1 MIFFFPIS
9 QCAVD
14 GAYNFLMMLIRLAS
28 VLSSKMKLLLT
39 GQSYCHFSQ
48 AASNWRNATILY
60 MHLFSCLTFRIF
72 FSRLLFNKYSHC
84 LLNIWK
90 FTIVHFQAKIDIS
103 DKHHVLVGCCYLR
116 DFFIDKNL
124 SDSLSGSPCEFA
136 EYTTAEWC
144 CWWLVL
150 ISSLCDNIIMCNST
164 EAHWMICSSSEW
176 NGFPSIKSGEWF
188 ACKQYLFHS
197 LKLLDLQCSRK

>member
-1 MIFFFPIS
+1 MEHIIS
-9 QCAVD
+9 WWCLYDWLLYWALRWN
-14 GAYNFLMMLIRLAS
+14 YYLLAKAIVIS
-28 VLSSKMKLLLT
+28 ARQPAT
-39 GQSYCHFSQ
+39 EGTQQFSTCICSH
-48 AASNWRNATILY
+48 AS
-60 MHLFSCLTFRIF
+60 HSESFSADF
-72 FSRLLFNKYSHC
+72 FSTSTAIVFWTFENSLLCTFKQRLN
-84 LLNIWK
+84 
-90 FTIVHFQAKIDIS
+90 IS